1 MSERCSHTRADG
13 VPCRSY
19 AVEDGLCRA
28 HLKTRVREGTANH
41 VRARLAADA
50 AEAYEQIL
58 AAIKQAVTAETTRWG
73 DCPHCRH
80 RVPVSFPDVQARTRA
95 LEVWLNQGLGKPVE
109 RVETSASEELR
120 EQVQAMEEMTDEELR
135 ELRLKL
141 IVESV
146 EQAAAGQGGAGRRPS
161 GSSTSVSG
169 CATFS
174 ASCSRSTDLFSPA
187 CSDNS
192 TTRRRRPRSPRAG
205 ATDSGARAPTGGWQP
220 LPSGRAFSGA
230 FPFSR
235 HARAGARVGNPGGAP
250 ACSIGCGS

>member
-28 HLKTRVREGTANH
+28 HLKTRARDAGQDI
-41 VRARLAADA
+41 RARLAADA
-50 AEAYEQIL
+50 AQAYEQII

-109 RVETSASEELR
+109 RVETPASEELR
-120 EQVQAMEEMTDEELR
+120 EQLQSMEEMTDDELR
-135 ELRLKL
+135 GLRLKL

-146 EQAAAGQGGAGRRPS
+146 EQAALGLSGSRPS
-161 GSSTSVSG
+161 AERKQYVRDRLRDVLGELLEVDG
-169 CATFS
+169 
-174 ASCSRSTDLFSPA
+174 PA
-187 CSDNS
+187 
-192 TTRRRRPRSPRAG
+192 
-205 ATDSGARAPTGGWQP
+205 
-220 LPSGRAFSGA
+220 F
-230 FPFSR
+230 
-235 HARAGARVGNPGGAP
+235 ARVFRQLDDEA
-250 ACSIGCGS
+250 A

>member
-28 HLKTRVREGTANH
+28 HLKTRVREATAND

-146 EQAAAGQGGAGRRPS
+146 EQAAAGQWGSRPS
-161 GSSTSVSG
+161 AERKQYVRERLRDVLGELLEVDG
-169 CATFS
+169 PVF
-174 ASCSRSTDLFSPA
+174 
-187 CSDNS
+187 
-192 TTRRRRPRSPRAG
+192 
-205 ATDSGARAPTGGWQP
+205 
-220 LPSGRAFSGA
+220 
-230 FPFSR
+230 
-235 HARAGARVGNPGGAP
+235 ARVFRQLDDQA
-250 ACSIGCGS
+250 A